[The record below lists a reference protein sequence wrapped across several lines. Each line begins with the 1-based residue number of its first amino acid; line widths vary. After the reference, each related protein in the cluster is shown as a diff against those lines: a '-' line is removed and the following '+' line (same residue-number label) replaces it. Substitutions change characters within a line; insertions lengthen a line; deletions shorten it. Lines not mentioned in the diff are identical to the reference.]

1 MLSPFIAVIGLVF
14 LALGPI
20 RHTGVIFVLTL
31 VATLGITMFDMS
43 THQPTS
49 TDLAGFAVALMLGGP
64 ALLMRSERGMKG

>member
-1 MLSPFIAVIGLVF
+1 MLSLFIAVIGLVF

-20 RHTGVIFVLTL
+20 RRTGMTFVLTL
-31 VATLGITMFDMS
+31 IATLGITVFDMS

-64 ALLMRSERGMKG
+64 ALLVRSERGMKG